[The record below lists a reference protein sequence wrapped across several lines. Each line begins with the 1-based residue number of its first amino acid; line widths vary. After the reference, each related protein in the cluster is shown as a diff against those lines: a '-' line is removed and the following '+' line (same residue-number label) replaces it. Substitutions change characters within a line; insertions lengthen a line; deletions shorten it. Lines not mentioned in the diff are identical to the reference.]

1 MHPLYQNV
9 IIIKMNIDLFLNNL
23 DVVISVATVIFAFYV
38 FLRDPIR
45 RWEFFGY
52 LPKLIVVP
60 IDVKTN
66 EVLFINPNG
75 FWGFIQGGIT
85 GTDFRSDILDVIH
98 RDIGLDSYHYK
109 LLFTK
114 IIGTKR
120 ILNKKRLRD
129 SPIGG
134 IRLFKNQKGKG
145 YIAIYVL
152 IQKDDVI
159 KNIKLGYGIDKFKF
173 VEIDQTL
180 KFLKDYSTA
189 DKSKIYENTIQNIN
203 EALKY
208 KPI

>member
-109 LLFTK
+109 LIWTK
-114 IIGTKR
+114 IIGTKKIMSKR
-120 ILNKKRLRD
+120 RLRETHL
-129 SPIGG
+129 GG
-134 IRLFKNQKGKG
+134 IRLFKNPKGKG

-152 IQKDDVI
+152 VDKKDI
-159 KNIKLGYGIDKFKF
+159 LENIKLGYGIEKFKF
-173 VEIDQTL
+173 VEIDKVL
-180 KFLKDYSTA
+180 KFLKDYSTT
-189 DKSKIYENTIQNIN
+189 DKSEIYEKTIHNIK
-203 EALKY
+203 EAMKFIPL
-208 KPI
+208 